1 MKSVKAEEL
10 SVETFLP
17 FGFYANMLDPDAE
30 KIGKEPI
37 EFYRDMAQQDL
48 GGKAIVSFSTCRVEK
63 RALVVD
69 VTEYHT
75 ATGEGC
81 LPLDNDILIHVG
93 PASPGAVPPLDK
105 IRVFRVPQG
114 TMVVIRPGR
123 CPPTRSANW
132 PARTTA
138 WRSMIPMAY
147 PRPSCVTPTSTDP
160 TSTRPTP
167 TAESLA
173 NSSMPRSMA
182 ALCLSTGTGTTPGT
196 TPSSMMPWT

>member
-114 TMVVIRPGR
+114 TMVVIRPGIWHHA
-123 CPPTRSANW
+123 PFTVDNKPANVLIVL
-132 PARTTA
+132 PERT
-138 WRSMIPMAY
+138 Y
-147 PRPSCVTPTSTDP
+147 
-160 TSTRPTP
+160 
-167 TAESLA
+167 A
-173 NSSMPRSMA
+173 NDCIVVELKKADQIGISV
-182 ALCLSTGTGTTPGT
+182 
-196 TPSSMMPWT
+196 